1 MKKLAFVSLLFS
13 FGSIYTIIADEPPV
27 CHLCE
32 VIREENKHK
41 VNPYEYYEDYLKAQ
55 EAKGN
60 ATPSA
65 STTPA
70 PAPTTPAPAPTPSP
84 TPMIPKSKL

>member
-1 MKKLAFVSLLFS
+1 MKKLAIVSLFFS
-13 FGSIYTIIADEPPV
+13 LGSIHTMIADEPPV

-55 EAKGN
+55 ETKGSA
-60 ATPSA
+60 AT

-70 PAPTTPAPAPTPSP
+70 PATP
-84 TPMIPKSKL
+84 KK